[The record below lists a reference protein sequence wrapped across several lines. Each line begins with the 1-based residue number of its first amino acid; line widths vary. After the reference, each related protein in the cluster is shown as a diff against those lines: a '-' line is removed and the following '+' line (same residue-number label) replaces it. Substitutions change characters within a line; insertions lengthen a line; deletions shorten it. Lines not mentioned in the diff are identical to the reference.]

1 MTYAD
6 VIWEHIEKGLDLV
19 ILSAENRAPIRSI
32 QDKLGA
38 RLIDTGIAEQSMCGM
53 AAGLALAGKRPVIH
67 GLATFLTMRSFEFI
81 RTDIGIPNL
90 PVKIVGSITGVLS
103 EANGPTHQA
112 LEDISLMRGIPNM
125 KVFAPADEQDLVL
138 GLPAILADNSP
149 WYIRYINFPSVIAEH
164 QPFEIG
170 KCEQVIKGDEI
181 LVLTY
186 GALFR
191 ECYGAVNK
199 MREQGIHAGLVNVRT
214 LKPLDKDILKLISK
228 AKLTVTVEDHFLT
241 GGLFSALSEM
251 MVMNSVSAKVVP
263 IAFDEKWFKSA
274 LLNDVLEYEKLNA
287 DSLVERILA
296 IKKSV

>member
-1 MTYAD
+1 M
-6 VIWEHIEKGLDLV
+6 
-19 ILSAENRAPIRSI
+19 
-32 QDKLGA
+32 
-38 RLIDTGIAEQSMCGM
+38 
-53 AAGLALAGKRPVIH
+53 
-67 GLATFLTMRSFEFI
+67 
-81 RTDIGIPNL
+81 
-90 PVKIVGSITGVLS
+90 GSVTGVLS

-149 WYIRYINFPSVIAEH
+149 WYIRYINFSSVIEEH
-164 QPFEIG
+164 LPFEIG
-170 KCEQVIKGDEI
+170 KCEKVLEGDEV

-251 MVMNSVSAKVVP
+251 MVMNSLSAKVVP
-263 IAFDEKWFKSA
+263 IAFDEKWFKPA